1 MSRTAPVFLAV
12 LALVGLGISSYL
24 TITHWGG
31 TPIACAGVGDC
42 EYVNSS
48 PYATLAGMPVS
59 GLGAALYAGLLLGAL
74 GWAWR
79 PDDVRLQ
86 VGYWGMALA
95 GFGYAG
101 YLTYVELYVL
111 DAICVWCMTSAA
123 LLTLSLL
130 VSTALLLRSGE
141 PTPEQPQTRPEALRT
156 MRRS

>member
-1 MSRTAPVFLAV
+1 MSRGAPVFLAV
-12 LALVGLGISSYL
+12 LALAGLAISTYL
-24 TITHWGG
+24 MVTHWGG

-48 PYATLAGMPVS
+48 PYATLAGVPVS
-59 GLGAALYAGLLLGAL
+59 GLGAMLYAGLLLASV
-74 GWAWR
+74 GWAMR
-79 PDDVRLQ
+79 PHDVRLQ
-86 VGYWGMALA
+86 AGYWGLALA

-123 LLTLSLL
+123 LLTVSLV
-130 VSTALLLRSGE
+130 VSTALLLRPDE
-141 PTPEQPQTRPEALRT
+141 PTPEQPRTRSAELPT

>member
-1 MSRTAPVFLAV
+1 VSRGLPLLLAALAAGGLAV
-12 LALVGLGISSYL
+12 SSYL

-31 TPIACAGVGDC
+31 TPLVCAGVGDC

-59 GLGAALYAGLLLGAL
+59 GLGGLLYAGLVVGAIA
-74 GWAWR
+74 WSWR
-79 PDDVRLQ
+79 PADLRLP

-95 GFGYAG
+95 GFGYAC

-123 LLTLSLL
+123 ILTLSLAL
-130 VSTALLLRSGE
+130 STAALLRAPSEPVSG
-141 PTPEQPQTRPEALRT
+141 
-156 MRRS
+156 